1 MNKILE
7 KIIGDKERFDLPHR
21 ILNASMFLAFILNL
35 VAAVSNFMLGLHWS
49 AVVVG
54 LSGVVIFLLLYFY
67 SFYTHNYKRAAIFGL
82 GFLIALFIPSIWFTN
97 EGSVG
102 STQYLIFL
110 VLTGVLTITKGK
122 IRIGLVTILV
132 LVTLAL
138 YIFEYYYPELLITYP
153 NRTERFSDL
162 IISFLFMV
170 FGTIFYINIYYSEY
184 HIANKKLIEKNI
196 LLEKTHQEI
205 TIQKTKIEVQK
216 VELEKKAKDLQDANK
231 TKDRFFT
238 IIAHDLK
245 SPFNALIGF
254 SELIE
259 QAVENQDLEEIG
271 KINKIVLQ
279 SSTQTHK
286 LLLNLLEWSKAQ
298 TNQIQ
303 YKPEKIDIH
312 KIINAQIELF
322 KYQANKKGLQLKD
335 ESNHC
340 LVFADMNL
348 LNTVLRNLISNAVKY
363 TKKGEILIKCIR
375 ETSNYKISISDTGV
389 GISKENL
396 KKLFDIGENTS
407 TPGTDG
413 ERGTG
418 LGLILCK
425 EFVEK
430 NKGEFFVEST
440 VNKGSVFSF
449 SLPLYEDE
457 LLN

>member
-1 MNKILE
+1 
-7 KIIGDKERFDLPHR
+7 
-21 ILNASMFLAFILNL
+21 
-35 VAAVSNFMLGLHWS
+35 
-49 AVVVG
+49 
-54 LSGVVIFLLLYFY
+54 
-67 SFYTHNYKRAAIFGL
+67 
-82 GFLIALFIPSIWFTN
+82 
-97 EGSVG
+97 
-102 STQYLIFL
+102 
-110 VLTGVLTITKGK
+110 
-122 IRIGLVTILV
+122 
-132 LVTLAL
+132 
-138 YIFEYYYPELLITYP
+138 
-153 NRTERFSDL
+153 
-162 IISFLFMV
+162 
-170 FGTIFYINIYYSEY
+170 
-184 HIANKKLIEKNI
+184 
-196 LLEKTHQEI
+196 
-205 TIQKTKIEVQK
+205 
-216 VELEKKAKDLQDANK
+216 
-231 TKDRFFT
+231 
-238 IIAHDLK
+238 
-245 SPFNALIGF
+245 
-254 SELIE
+254 
-259 QAVENQDLEEIG
+259 ENQDLEEIG